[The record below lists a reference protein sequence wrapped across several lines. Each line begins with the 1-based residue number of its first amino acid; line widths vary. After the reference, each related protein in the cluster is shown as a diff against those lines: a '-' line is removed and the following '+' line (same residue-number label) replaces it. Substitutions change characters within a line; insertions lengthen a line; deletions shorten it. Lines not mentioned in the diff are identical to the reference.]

1 VRRRDVIK
9 SIGGFLVALPY
20 AAHAEERAGIRR
32 IGILS
37 GATRE
42 AMIGSGPWAGFRQ
55 GMREHGYTEGKNLV
69 IEWRFAQGN
78 YQVIPQLA
86 NELIAARVEVIVL
99 GTPTA
104 VKPVQN
110 ATKTIPIVMGYS
122 VDPVGSGLVASLSH
136 PGGNTTG
143 LASSLEESVSKQIE
157 LIAEVIPGLPR
168 IGILHNPGN
177 PLNAAI
183 EKAKTAALAANA
195 PLRIAQAKNAD
206 ELEKAFQTLSDERV
220 GGVIVLSDAFFN
232 SQSRHIAQLGIQHRI
247 PTIFPQREYVVYGGL
262 MSYGENLS
270 EFFRRAAYYVDKLLR
285 GAKPAELPV
294 EQPTQ
299 FLLVINL
306 KTAELIGLTIPA
318 AVLSRADE
326 VIE

>member
-1 VRRRDVIK
+1 VRRREFIK
-9 SIGGFLVALPY
+9 SIGGFLVALPC
-20 AAHAEERAGIRR
+20 AAGAQEPAGIRR

-42 AMIGSGPWAGFRQ
+42 AIIGPWVGFRQ
-55 GMREHGYTEGKNLV
+55 GMRERGYTEGKDFV

-78 YQVIPQLA
+78 YQSIPQLA
-86 NELIAARVEVIVL
+86 NELIAAKVEVIVL
-99 GTPTA
+99 GIPAA

-143 LASSLEESVSKQIE
+143 LASSLDETVSKQVE
-157 LIAEVIPGLPR
+157 LMAEAIPGLPR
-168 IGILHNPGN
+168 IGILHNPAN

-183 EKAKTAALAANA
+183 ESAKRAALAANI
-195 PLRIAQAKNAD
+195 PLNVAQAKNTD
-206 ELEKAFQTLSDERV
+206 ELESAFQILSEERV

-232 SQSRHIAQLGIQHRI
+232 SQSRHIAELGIQHRM

-270 EFFRRAAYYVDKLLR
+270 EFFRRTAYYVDKLLR

-299 FLLVINL
+299 FFLVINL
-306 KTAELIGLTIPA
+306 KTAKVIGLTVPP